1 MLTSLLEVFEEEMA
15 ALILGHAEN
24 GNSSDWRH
32 SLRQLIGDITD
43 YCETNLWVYAGRTAL
58 SDNSV
63 FMQMHK
69 QTFALLRSISAAYST
84 PWAWSMTPK
93 NSTRRKPTR

>member
-1 MLTSLLEVFEEEMA
+1 LLTSLLEVFEEEMA

-43 YCETNLWVYAGRTAL
+43 YCETNL
-58 SDNSV
+58 
-63 FMQMHK
+63 
-69 QTFALLRSISAAYST
+69 
-84 PWAWSMTPK
+84 
-93 NSTRRKPTR
+93 